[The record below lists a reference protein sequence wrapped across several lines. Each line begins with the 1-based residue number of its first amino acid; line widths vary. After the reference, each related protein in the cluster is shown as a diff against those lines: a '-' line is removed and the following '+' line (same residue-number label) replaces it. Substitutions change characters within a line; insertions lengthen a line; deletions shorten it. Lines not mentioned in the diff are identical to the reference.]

1 MSGLNLWPGNFFDG
15 VCSFLLRQEQT
26 EHRKTAV
33 HSAQRSDQRGWD
45 GRIHMTYWNQDRL
58 NTESIIIHLCSTP
71 VELWSQQKSS
81 CSSSRVLEWQR
92 ERERTVHMLKEYYR
106 EIFSS
111 YLVWS
116 LICSALHDTQVM
128 LRFNLFQRW
137 WSRINHWR
145 ESLTLCKQPNF
156 QANTFKLVEQNTT
169 CSVIGSHCGR

>member
-1 MSGLNLWPGNFFDG
+1 MYWLMSGLNLWPGNFFDG
-15 VCSFLLRQEQT
+15 VWSFLLRQEQT

-92 ERERTVHMLKEYYR
+92 ERERGPFTCWKSITEKSFHLILSDLWSVLLCMILKWCCDL
-106 EIFSS
+106 ISS
-111 YLVWS
+111 
-116 LICSALHDTQVM
+116 SAGGA
-128 LRFNLFQRW
+128 
-137 WSRINHWR
+137 
-145 ESLTLCKQPNF
+145 E
-156 QANTFKLVEQNTT
+156 
-169 CSVIGSHCGR
+169 